1 MDISEINRF
10 LGQDW
15 TDTETLIRR
24 SLDSDI
30 GLLNSTNRALLAN
43 GGKQL
48 RPILGLL
55 VARACGGGS
64 VAGDSIRFAAASELM
79 HNATLLHDDVAD
91 SSKERRGRPGNA
103 SCRPKTGPARSSG
116 YSRRPCPIWPR
127 VKCCSWKRPTAET
140 PTRGTTAR

>member
-1 MDISEINRF
+1 MDISEIKRF

-91 SSKERRGRPGNA
+91 SSKERRGRP
-103 SCRPKTGPARSSG
+103 TVMGPYR
-116 YSRRPCPIWPR
+116 
-127 VKCCSWKRPTAET
+127 
-140 PTRGTTAR
+140 